1 MISAA
6 RANSPLAELW
16 FVHKGKGRVS
26 IPNWCFALCSLL
38 STKVLHILI
47 FKWWT
52 GAFKQSIFNI
62 ILNLCVIAPS
72 CHVGTLARS
81 RAPRSLLDAHHCI
94 TYFQRWR
101 YRNPWVHLFPFIFP
115 NGKKQTKSYYLEN
128 LDIHHTI

>member
-38 STKVLHILI
+38 STHTLI

-62 ILNLCVIAPS
+62 ILNLRVIAPS

-94 TYFQRWR
+94 TYIFSTLAVSQPLGSFVSLHFPQR
-101 YRNPWVHLFPFIFP
+101 
-115 NGKKQTKSYYLEN
+115 KKTNKFL
-128 LDIHHTI
+128 LP